1 MSHYRR
7 HYVPGGTWFFTVNL
21 QNRQSDLL
29 TRHIDSLR
37 AATSTVKRAKPF
49 TINAWVILPEH
60 MHCIWTL
67 PEGDATFRP
76 AGGILKKRLAATS
89 TCAIYGSHASGSTPS
104 VTKTTT
110 GGIWITSISI
120 R

>member
-1 MSHYRR
+1 MSNYRR

-37 AATSTVKRAKPF
+37 SATSTVKRAKPF

-67 PEGDATFRP
+67 PDGDSDFPP
-76 AGGILKKRLAATS
+76 AGGISKRHSAAASTCAYLAATILG
-89 TCAIYGSHASGSTPS
+89 AHIRNEEA
-104 VTKTTT
+104 T
-110 GGIWITSISI
+110 GGMWITFISI

>member
-1 MSHYRR
+1 MSNYRR

-37 AATSTVKRAKPF
+37 SATSTVKRAKPF

-60 MHCIWTL
+60 MHCIWTYRTGTVIF
-67 PEGDATFRP
+67 PP
-76 AGGILKKRLAATS
+76 AGGISKKRSAATLTCAHLAA
-89 TCAIYGSHASGSTPS
+89 
-104 VTKTTT
+104 
-110 GGIWITSISI
+110 SILGAHHP
-120 R
+120 